1 MESSHLPPG
10 VIGSFLENG
19 KRVEIT
25 KKEADAD
32 ARNGAVEFGR
42 GDEARGVELA
52 LHANEVRGGGS
63 VKANPCS
70 PSTWKCSSKT
80 AS

>member
-1 MESSHLPPG
+1 
-10 VIGSFLENG
+10 
-19 KRVEIT
+19 
-25 KKEADAD
+25 
-32 ARNGAVEFGR
+32 
-42 GDEARGVELA
+42 LA